1 MPEPGRR
8 AALVLLLASVAGCM
22 PTTPTGTGPEAPR
35 EDAAP
40 AGGSEGL
47 GSLRQEE
54 ITVELAVGPVLVRLT
69 PLDPGILRL
78 TAPDTRRRLRS
89 LPTDQDGTSFLV
101 SVFTEEPGGA
111 DFEPRAVSLENRS
124 RVYRPDAIRGLT
136 PGWGVRL
143 EQRRAE
149 QAVYRFSSEL
159 DLELPLTVEVGGVR
173 SDAWT
178 TILTRLDVERARIR
192 ARGGQPSSPNFR
204 ILR

>member
-1 MPEPGRR
+1 
-8 AALVLLLASVAGCM
+8 V
-22 PTTPTGTGPEAPR
+22 
-35 EDAAP
+35 
-40 AGGSEGL
+40 

-54 ITVELAVGPVLVRLT
+54 ITVEISLGPVLVRLT
-69 PLDPGILRL
+69 PLDPEILRL
-78 TAPDTRRRLRS
+78 TAPDTRRRLES
-89 LPTDQDGTSFLV
+89 LPTGRDGTSFLL

-111 DFEPRAVSLENRS
+111 DFEPRGLSLENRG
-124 RVYRPDAIRGLT
+124 RVYRPVNIRGLT

-149 QAVYRFSSEL
+149 QAVYTFSGEL

-178 TILTRLDVERARIR
+178 TILTRLDVERARMR
-192 ARGGQPSSPNFR
+192 ARGAQPSSPNFL